1 MRVGGEIHKEINMW
15 RVLCWA
21 HFRDMG
27 GMGVEGGR
35 GNVKDEEV
43 VGCMWFRNFWMVGM
57 GGGGG

>member
-27 GMGVEGGR
+27 GIGVEGVR

-43 VGCMWFRNFWMVGM
+43 VGACGLGIFWMVGL
-57 GGGGG
+57 GGGG